1 MRALGTSDANAPG
14 YRHTGSSSRQG
25 VRSMT
30 RPASVKRDMRAL
42 EQAKEAS
49 DLAEKAFAAGDIVTG
64 IAAISLAAQLVQL
77 AKLHS
82 VMSAKGA

>member
-1 MRALGTSDANAPG
+1 
-14 YRHTGSSSRQG
+14 
-25 VRSMT
+25 MT
-30 RPASVKRDMRAL
+30 RPAFVKRDMRAL